1 MMILGDKDNKF
12 AIFIYFFYR
21 LTMDHI
27 IDSASF
33 SEFFSEYRPR
43 FIRFAA
49 GYLRDSQLAEDF
61 VVDSMMVFW
70 QRRAELPA
78 DTNPPA
84 YVLTILKNKCIDH
97 LRRLRH
103 NQEFLERQT
112 KEQVWDLNTRIA
124 SLEDFIPEKVFTQ
137 EIQEIVA
144 KAVAGLSEES
154 RQVFLLSRR
163 QGLSHKQIAARMG
176 ITEKGV
182 EYHITKVNRLL
193 RSALKDY
200 LAVSAILFYLC

>member
-1 MMILGDKDNKF
+1 
-12 AIFIYFFYR
+12 
-21 LTMDHI
+21 MDPI

-33 SEFFSEYRPR
+33 SAFFSEYRTR

-103 NQEFLERQT
+103 NQEFLDRQT
-112 KEQVWDLNTRIA
+112 REQVWDLNTRIA
-124 SLEDFIPEKVFTQ
+124 SLEDFIPEEVFTQ

-154 RQVFLLSRR
+154 RQVFLMSRR

>member
-1 MMILGDKDNKF
+1 
-12 AIFIYFFYR
+12 
-21 LTMDHI
+21 MDPI
-27 IDSASF
+27 IDSAGF
-33 SEFFSEYRPR
+33 SDFFMEYRAR

-49 GYLRDSQLAEDF
+49 GYLHDSQLAEDF
-61 VVDSMMVFW
+61 VVDSM
-70 QRRAELPA
+70 
-78 DTNPPA
+78 NPPA
-84 YVLTILKNKCIDH
+84 YVLTILKNRCIDH

-103 NQEFLERQT
+103 NQEYLDRQT

-124 SLEDFIPEKVFTQ
+124 SLEDFVPEKVFTQ

-144 KAVAGLSEES
+144 KAVAGLSDES

-163 QGLSHKQIAARMG
+163 QGLSRKEIAARMG

>member
-1 MMILGDKDNKF
+1 
-12 AIFIYFFYR
+12 
-21 LTMDHI
+21 MDPI
-27 IDSASF
+27 IDSAGF
-33 SEFFSEYRPR
+33 SDFFMEYRAR

-49 GYLRDSQLAEDF
+49 GYLHDSQLAEDF
-61 VVDSMMVFW
+61 VVDSMMAFW
-70 QRRAELPA
+70 QRRAELPEG
-78 DTNPPA
+78 TNPPA
-84 YVLTILKNKCIDH
+84 YVLTILKNRCIDH

-103 NQEFLERQT
+103 NQEYLDRQT

-124 SLEDFIPEKVFTQ
+124 SLEDFVPEKVFTQ

-144 KAVAGLSEES
+144 KAVAGLSDES

-163 QGLSHKQIAARMG
+163 QGLSRKEIAARMG